1 MNERTYRILEFDKIL
16 QMLSEQ
22 CVSSLGSAEA
32 ERLTPS
38 VHRIEV
44 VRWQQ
49 ETSEAYDYL
58 MQSGVSPVHSFD
70 DITASLNKAR
80 IDGMLQPKERLAC
93 RLMLAASRG
102 LRRALLEGC
111 EPASLLGGYAA
122 GLISEKPVED
132 EIERCILGEDEIAD
146 AASPELYRIRRD
158 IKGCH
163 ARIRDRMNRMIHSP
177 QYAKY
182 LQNPIITMR
191 NDRYVIPVRAEYR
204 ANVPGLIHDQSGS
217 GATLFVEPMA
227 VVEINNELKEL
238 MGKEREE
245 IERIL
250 LLLSALVARHQEEM
264 GFSLGVMAHL
274 DFVFAKAKLSAQMKA
289 ISPKIEEG
297 MRLRIVQGRHP
308 LIDQD
313 KVVPSNF
320 WMGEGFTT
328 LIITG
333 PNTGGKT
340 VTLKTCGLF
349 AVMAQA
355 GLHIPAGEG
364 SYLPIFTDVFAD
376 IGDEQSIE
384 QSLST
389 FSSHMKNI
397 VSILR
402 EVNERSLVLL
412 DELGAGTD
420 PTEGA
425 ALAISILERLTA
437 RGVLTLATTHYSE
450 LKAYALSTAGVENAS
465 VEFDV
470 ASLAPTYR
478 LSIGIPGK
486 SNAFE
491 ISRKLGLEAAVIDRA
506 QEYLSQEQIRFED
519 VIQNAEYHRQLAEK
533 EREQAELARR
543 ESERLKQQVQQE
555 RKRLEEQREKI
566 LTRAREEAA
575 RLIRKSK
582 NEMDAIIGELKA
594 QRDKAGA
601 ADRDRTIQQARDRM
615 RGNEREL
622 EAAAP
627 RGGEPADQGKP
638 LTKVEVGQTVWVA
651 NLEKN
656 GVVLSAATRGGEVQV
671 QVGSMKLNAKLKNL
685 RAAAQEEK
693 KKPVIEKRE
702 SRLAM
707 PSVGLE
713 LDIRGYDAESGVMEM
728 DKYLDSAYMGGLKEV
743 SIIHGKGTGILRDAV
758 QRRLRRHPLVDTF
771 RLGNYGEGETGV
783 TIVKFKS

>member
-22 CVSSLGSAEA
+22 CVSSLGMAEA
-32 ERLTPS
+32 TSLTPS
-38 VHRIEV
+38 IHRIEV

-58 MQSGVSPVHSFD
+58 MKSGVSPVHSFD

-80 IDGMLQPKERLAC
+80 IGGMLQPKDLLAC

-111 EPASLLGGYAA
+111 EPTSLLSGYAV

-146 AASPELYRIRRD
+146 AVSPELYRIRRD

-163 ARIRDRMNRMIHSP
+163 ARIRGSNEPDDPFAPVCEISSKSHYHHAQR
-177 QYAKY
+177 
-182 LQNPIITMR
+182 
-191 NDRYVIPVRAEYR
+191 PVRDSR
-204 ANVPGLIHDQSGS
+204 AGGIPGKCSRAIHDQSGS

-250 LLLSALVARHQEEM
+250 MTLSASIARHQEEM
-264 GFSLGVMAHL
+264 GFSLGTMAHL

-364 SYLPIFTDVFAD
+364 SYLPIFGDVFAD

-402 EVNERSLVLL
+402 EVSDRSLVLL

-420 PTEGA
+420 LTEGA

-437 RGVLTLATTHYSE
+437 RGCAN
-450 LKAYALSTAGVENAS
+450 AG
-465 VEFDV
+465 D
-470 ASLAPTYR
+470 Y
-478 LSIGIPGK
+478 
-486 SNAFE
+486 
-491 ISRKLGLEAAVIDRA
+491 
-506 QEYLSQEQIRFED
+506 
-519 VIQNAEYHRQLAEK
+519 
-533 EREQAELARR
+533 
-543 ESERLKQQVQQE
+543 
-555 RKRLEEQREKI
+555 
-566 LTRAREEAA
+566 
-575 RLIRKSK
+575 
-582 NEMDAIIGELKA
+582 
-594 QRDKAGA
+594 
-601 ADRDRTIQQARDRM
+601 
-615 RGNEREL
+615 
-622 EAAAP
+622 
-627 RGGEPADQGKP
+627 P
-638 LTKVEVGQTVWVA
+638 L
-651 NLEKN
+651 
-656 GVVLSAATRGGEVQV
+656 
-671 QVGSMKLNAKLKNL
+671 
-685 RAAAQEEK
+685 
-693 KKPVIEKRE
+693 
-702 SRLAM
+702 
-707 PSVGLE
+707 
-713 LDIRGYDAESGVMEM
+713 
-728 DKYLDSAYMGGLKEV
+728 
-743 SIIHGKGTGILRDAV
+743 
-758 QRRLRRHPLVDTF
+758 
-771 RLGNYGEGETGV
+771 
-783 TIVKFKS
+783 